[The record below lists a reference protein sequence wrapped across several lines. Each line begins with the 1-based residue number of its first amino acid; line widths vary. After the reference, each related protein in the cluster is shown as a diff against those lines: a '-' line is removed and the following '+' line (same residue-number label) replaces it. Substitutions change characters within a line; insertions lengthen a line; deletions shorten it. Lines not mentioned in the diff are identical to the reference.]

1 MKEIYTKYRCGDM
14 SVLYLRDTE
23 KDTVGLTLLPESLA
37 DQAVLE
43 GWWNI
48 EPAVQLKLVGDG
60 YAQGFAQGHS
70 MRNSVSTQSLRF
82 REQRTEK
89 KEEGLRVVTVLV
101 DERVE
106 ARHYLEYRIG
116 TDYLRMYSEVTALS
130 DIGLEML
137 SSYNLCGFSC
147 VGEGLRTQD
156 FILHRMQSKWSMEGR
171 LESENFPDLNLE
183 PSWLRI
189 GAGSLRFGQV
199 GSMPVRRYFTWMVA
213 EDRAFGYSIGLQLC
227 HPGSWQ
233 MEVYNIDERI
243 SLSGGLADREFGHWV
258 KKLKKGEVFRTPEV
272 IATVAKEDVDGIS
285 HRLVQAQEENL
296 LKASEVERALPVIF
310 NEYCTSWGT
319 PSEEEML
326 SLIESLKGH
335 HIRYCVMDAGWF
347 VKKGQDWSSIGDW
360 EVNEELFH
368 HGLRFLADEIRRVGM
383 IPGIWFEMEN
393 AGAGS
398 KTFGKEEWLLT
409 RDGYPLQV
417 GARRFLD
424 FRKKEV
430 QDYLTERV
438 IEQLRGWD
446 MGYLKVD
453 YNDNIGIGCD
463 GAESQGEGLRQ
474 HLEGVQAFWKKLRR
488 ELPEL
493 VIENCSSGGHRLE
506 PSMQALAAM
515 ASFSDAHECEII
527 PILAA
532 NVTRAILPAQSQIWA
547 VLRRKDS
554 EKRLYYSLC
563 NTFLGRMCLSGDVR
577 ELEDWQWKVVDEAIR
592 CYEQCA
598 PIIRSGRNYR
608 QGPRVTDYN
617 HPAGWQAVCRVN
629 RGRGQILAVFHS
641 FYDSKTETK
650 IRLPAWEGEAWEI
663 REAFHRNG
671 ITERLEENSLTVEGV
686 QNFDAAVWLLQK
698 KTGKTEK

>member
-1 MKEIYTKYRCGDM
+1 M
-14 SVLYLRDTE
+14 
-23 KDTVGLTLLPESLA
+23 
-37 DQAVLE
+37 
-43 GWWNI
+43 
-48 EPAVQLKLVGDG
+48 
-60 YAQGFAQGHS
+60 
-70 MRNSVSTQSLRF
+70 
-82 REQRTEK
+82 
-89 KEEGLRVVTVLV
+89 
-101 DERVE
+101 
-106 ARHYLEYRIG
+106 
-116 TDYLRMYSEVTALS
+116 
-130 DIGLEML
+130 
-137 SSYNLCGFSC
+137 
-147 VGEGLRTQD
+147 
-156 FILHRMQSKWSMEGR
+156 
-171 LESENFPDLNLE
+171 
-183 PSWLRI
+183 
-189 GAGSLRFGQV
+189 
-199 GSMPVRRYFTWMVA
+199 
-213 EDRAFGYSIGLQLC
+213 
-227 HPGSWQ
+227 
-233 MEVYNIDERI
+233 
-243 SLSGGLADREFGHWV
+243 
-258 KKLKKGEVFRTPEV
+258 
-272 IATVAKEDVDGIS
+272 
-285 HRLVQAQEENL
+285 
-296 LKASEVERALPVIF
+296 
-310 NEYCTSWGT
+310 
-319 PSEEEML
+319 
-326 SLIESLKGH
+326 
-335 HIRYCVMDAGWF
+335 
-347 VKKGQDWSSIGDW
+347 
-360 EVNEELFH
+360 NEELFP